1 MRGGSPPLFFFFF
14 FFFFFF
20 SVRMAKTFRC
30 TPARRGRPGL
40 TRPFC
45 GATESLGKTASLCVE
60 DGRAYP
66 YPNTQRGPWTATPR
80 LFVSAQPAAGTGRAA
95 TVSGKTVHTRL
106 AAAARLF
113 QPSTG
118 EKQFARGW
126 QQAAGPADD
135 CYAVWSQRW
144 QQAVGPAP
152 IFFLRAAAPAQC
164 EGRGPGT
171 GQGSPTGSASFPFGA
186 TLSERGR
193 GSTRQGMKKAPGGAF
208 SDVTSWDGRD
218 CSP

>member
-1 MRGGSPPLFFFFF
+1 MRGGSPPLFF

-95 TVSGKTVHTRL
+95 RIVSGKTVHTRL

-113 QPSTG
+113 QPSAG
-118 EKQFARGW
+118 KNSSH
-126 QQAAGPADD
+126 AAGSKPWGLPLWMIAMPSGLNAGSKPWGPPLFFFT
-135 CYAVWSQRW
+135 CRSARTMRRARSRNGAGLPVRLGFLSLRGNAV
-144 QQAVGPAP
+144 
-152 IFFLRAAAPAQC
+152 
-164 EGRGPGT
+164 
-171 GQGSPTGSASFPFGA
+171 
-186 TLSERGR
+186 
-193 GSTRQGMKKAPGGAF
+193 
-208 SDVTSWDGRD
+208 
-218 CSP
+218 

>member
-1 MRGGSPPLFFFFF
+1 MRGGSPPL

-40 TRPFC
+40 TRPLC

-66 YPNTQRGPWTATPR
+66 YPNTQRGSWTAKPR

-95 TVSGKTVHTRL
+95 RIVSGKTVHTRL
-106 AAAARLF
+106 VACNKAFSAFNWRKTVRTWLAASRGAR
-113 QPSTG
+113 PYS
-118 EKQFARGW
+118 
-126 QQAAGPADD
+126 
-135 CYAVWSQRW
+135 
-144 QQAVGPAP
+144 
-152 IFFLRAAAPAQC
+152 FLRAAAPAQC
-164 EGRGPGT
+164 EERGPGT
-171 GQGSPTGSASFPFGA
+171 EQGSPSGSASFPFGA

-193 GSTRQGMKKAPGGAF
+193 GSTRQGTKKAPGGAF